1 MASAQLLDI
10 TREIKLDHDN
20 VRELFDRYKTATDPK
35 TKKAVANTL
44 IREMAVHSDAEEVT
58 VYNDY
63 AAVGLGDVATHNKED
78 HAEVKKLVY
87 AADSHGFGKPD
98 YDDVL
103 AKAVTAFD
111 THAREEET
119 DQLPTLRQKLSP
131 EDNDRIVRAFLKARA
146 AVPSRPHPWAPQ
158 TGGIAQKAVGAQG
171 KLHDKVVETL
181 TDRDF
186 VDVKYT
192 HPEV

>member
-1 MASAQLLDI
+1 MTGGQLLDV
-10 TREIKLDHDN
+10 TQEIKLDHDN
-20 VRELFDRYKTATDPK
+20 VRELFERYKSTTDAA
-35 TKKAVANTL
+35 TKKAIANTL
-44 IREMAVHSDAEEVT
+44 IREMAIHSDAEEVT

-63 AAVGLGDVATHNKED
+63 ATIGLGDVATHNKEE
-78 HAEVKKLVY
+78 HAEVKRLVY
-87 AADSHGFGKPD
+87 AADSHGFGEAD

-111 THAREEET
+111 THAHEEEN
-119 DQLPTLRQKLSP
+119 DQLPVLRQKLST
-131 EDNDRIVRAFLKARA
+131 EDNDRIARAFLKARTT
-146 AVPSRPHPWAPQ
+146 VPSRPHPWAPQ

-186 VDVKYT
+186 VDVKHT
-192 HPEV
+192 HPTF

>member
-1 MASAQLLDI
+1 MAGGQLLDV
-10 TREIKLDHDN
+10 TQEIKLDHDN
-20 VRELFDRYKTATDPK
+20 VRELFDRYKATSDA
-35 TKKAVANTL
+35 KKKRAIANTL
-44 IREMAVHSDAEEVT
+44 IREMAIHSDAEEVS

-63 AAVGLGDVATHNKED
+63 ATVGLSDVATHNKED

-87 AADSHGFGKPD
+87 AADSHGFDKPD

-111 THAREEET
+111 AHAREEET
-119 DQLPTLRQKLSP
+119 DQHPTLRQKLSA
-131 EDNDRIVRAFLKARA
+131 EDNNRIARAFLKARTM
-146 AVPSRPHPWAPQ
+146 VPSRPHPWAPQ
-158 TGGIAQKAVGAQG
+158 TGGIAQKAAGAQG

-192 HPEV
+192 HPEF

>member
-1 MASAQLLDI
+1 MAGGQLLDV
-10 TREIKLDHDN
+10 TQEIKLDHDN
-20 VRELFDRYKTATDPK
+20 VRELFDRYKATSDAK
-35 TKKAVANTL
+35 TKRAIANTL
-44 IREMAVHSDAEEVT
+44 IREMAIHSDAEEVS

-63 AAVGLGDVATHNKED
+63 ATVGLGDVATHNKED

-87 AADSHGFGKPD
+87 AADSHGFDKPD

-111 THAREEET
+111 AHAREEET
-119 DQLPTLRQKLSP
+119 DQHPTLRQKLSA
-131 EDNDRIVRAFLKARA
+131 EDNNRIARAFLKARTM
-146 AVPSRPHPWAPQ
+146 VPSRPHPWAPQ
-158 TGGIAQKAVGAQG
+158 TGGIAQKAAGAQG

-192 HPEV
+192 HPEF